1 MIITRLE
8 LRNFR
13 SYPSLSL
20 DFSEKDNVLIGKTA
34 REKRILLKESIFS
47 LCVKAGE
54 VTISEHLFV
63 KERKPLSYARMCVR
77 VRCHERLKSLLPRKG
92 KDFLE

>member
-20 DFSEKDNVLIGKTA
+20 DFSEKDNVLIGKNGAGKTNLV
-34 REKRILLKESIFS
+34 EGIHLLS
-47 LCVKAGE
+47 
-54 VTISEHLFV
+54 
-63 KERKPLSYARMCVR
+63 
-77 VRCHERLKSLLPRKG
+77 
-92 KDFLE
+92 